1 MDPITTAILAAL
13 TAGTLGGITE
23 TSKTM
28 IADGYSQLKS
38 LLARKYGAE
47 SAALQAINS
56 LETEPASSA
65 CQVALSKAL
74 TAVKADEDREVRI
87 AAQLLSSLV
96 PIQQTGTG
104 KYTIQNIGPIRL
116 QVIGDNTTVQSPK
129 TPREMADEKTE
140 EARIQVR
147 SWGERRARELWDW
160 HVLGHALH
168 YAHEANEEEPCY
180 QRPWTLLA
188 YVYHLIGEAK
198 LAQDC
203 LKRSYRLATPGPNF
217 PGNFYREVERNI
229 ASGYPFNSVGG
240 LQREQPPQWFKD
252 KYQRY
257 WNLDA
262 KLNIKC

>member
-38 LLARKYGAE
+38 LLVRKYGTE

-74 TAVKADEDREVRI
+74 TAVKADEDREVRT

-104 KYTIQNIGPIRL
+104 KYTRFRIS
-116 QVIGDNTTVQSPK
+116 VQS
-129 TPREMADEKTE
+129 AC
-140 EARIQVR
+140 R
-147 SWGERRARELWDW
+147 SL
-160 HVLGHALH
+160 VT
-168 YAHEANEEEPCY
+168 
-180 QRPWTLLA
+180 TLLCSLLKLREKWLMRKLRRQEFKSGA
-188 YVYHLIGEAK
+188 GE
-198 LAQDC
+198 
-203 LKRSYRLATPGPNF
+203 S
-217 PGNFYREVERNI
+217 VERGSCGI
-229 ASGYPFNSVGG
+229 GTF
-240 LQREQPPQWFKD
+240 
-252 KYQRY
+252 
-257 WNLDA
+257 LDMPCIMLTRQMR
-262 KLNIKC
+262 KSLVINDRGRFLLMYIIS